1 MLTRLEADG
10 FKNLLGFEA
19 DFGPYTCIAG
29 PNAIGKSNIFDV
41 IEFLS
46 LLADKS
52 FMEAALE
59 LRLAGQRGG
68 DPAILFWQESDGSFS
83 DMRIVAE
90 MIVPAEVED
99 DFGREARPTTTF
111 LRYELVLRYVPS
123 DQSAMGRAGRVQLVR
138 EELKH
143 INKSDTLRHIQWPSS
158 KQYFRDKVILGRRSG
173 IAYISTHE
181 DDGGATVVEIHQDG
195 GSRGRGRTSPAER
208 APRTVVSTTTTIDD
222 PTILAARREMQSW
235 RKLSLE
241 PSAMRA
247 PDALNDTSVVDTD
260 GSHLAGALYRLASAN
275 SDPDRVYAEV
285 SAAASSLIDVR
296 AIDVELDPQRDILTL
311 RAQISDGPFLPAKA
325 LSDGTLR
332 FLALCIINEDAS
344 FDGVICME
352 EPENGIHPARIAAMV
367 SLLRGLAVDPTRT
380 PAGSNPF
387 RQVIVNTHS
396 PYFVVLQEDSELLL
410 AVPATTKRDG
420 KIVRTVRLLPKRDT
434 WRSSRAGFAGSQAS
448 IVEYLRYPEDAP
460 QMQQLDFPDRAAVL
474 D

>member
-19 DFGPYTCIAG
+19 EFGPYTCIAG

-68 DPAILFWQESDGSFS
+68 DPAILFWQDSKGRFS
-83 DMRIVAE
+83 DIRLAAE
-90 MIVPAEVED
+90 MVVPPQVED
-99 DFGREARPTTTF
+99 DFGREVTPTTTF
-111 LRYELVLRYVPS
+111 LRYEIVLRYVPS
-123 DQSAMGRAGRVQLVR
+123 EQSTHGRAGRIQLVS
-138 EELKH
+138 EQLKH
-143 INKSDTLRHIQWPSS
+143 INKSDTAKHIKWPSS
-158 KQYFRDKVILGRRSG
+158 KQYFRDSIILGRRSG

-181 DDGGATVVEIHQDG
+181 DSGGASVVEVHQDG
-195 GSRGRGRTSPAER
+195 GSRGRGRTSPAQR

-247 PDALNDTSVVDTD
+247 PDSLNDPSTVDTD
-260 GSHLAGALYRLASAN
+260 GSHLAGTLYRLALSN
-275 SDPDRVYAEV
+275 VDESDTYAEV
-285 SAAASSLIDVR
+285 SAAASSLVDVR
-296 AIDVELDPQRDILTL
+296 AVDVELDPQRDILTL
-311 RAQISDGPFLPAKA
+311 RAQIADGPFLPAKA

-332 FLALCIINEDAS
+332 FLALCIIAEDAD

-352 EPENGIHPARIAAMV
+352 EPENGIHPARIPAMV
-367 SLLRGLAVDPTRT
+367 RLLRELAVDPSKR
-380 PAGSNPF
+380 PGRSNPL

-396 PYFVVLQEDSELLL
+396 PYFVVLQQDDELLL
-410 AVPATTKRDG
+410 AAPATIRRDG
-420 KIVRTVRLLPKRDT
+420 EIVRTVRLLPKRGT
-434 WRSSRAGFAGSQAS
+434 WRTGSMGFAGSQAA

-460 QMQQLDFPDRAAVL
+460 QMQMLDMPDRAVVL